1 MRGIWIGISALLLMA
16 IAIFVFLQLRSR
28 REAVGP
34 VVHVE
39 NSFEFTAQG
48 PYKTVAPLFGAS
60 AERAWGEGQ
69 WNPKFLY
76 PSPAHD
82 TFGEVFTVAHGHLR
96 SVWVNSAFDL
106 DTGHVQYV
114 YVLPDA
120 QAVLIDIQLKEKDSS
135 TTGVKVIYQRTALD
149 PSFNAQVTKWGSD
162 DRNMGQEW
170 ETAVDAYLQGH
181 ARQ

>member
-1 MRGIWIGISALLLMA
+1 VKGTLIVISVLLLVT
-16 IAIFVFLQLRSR
+16 IAILAFLHLRSR
-28 REAVGP
+28 PEDAGV

-39 NSFEFTAQG
+39 NEFEFTAHG

-76 PSPAHD
+76 PSPEHD

-106 DTGHVQYV
+106 EKGHVQYV
-114 YVLPDA
+114 YVIPDA
-120 QAVLIDIQLKEKDSS
+120 QAVLIDIQLQDQGRSA
-135 TTGVKVIYQRTALD
+135 TGVKVVYQRTALN
-149 PSFNAQVTKWGSD
+149 PSFNEHVTTSGNA
-162 DRNMGQEW
+162 DRDMGKAWQ
-170 ETAVDAYLQGH
+170 TAIDTCLGENT
-181 ARQ
+181 R